1 MGIAKF
7 YGVGGITKDVTLRQ
21 VQVKGENKSVC
32 DLNLAFDSG
41 RKDAEGNQIPYYVRT
56 TLWGGSAEYA
66 AARCKKGTRVVLEGT
81 FAGDIVSTGQD
92 GTEYHNLTVDNARIE
107 IPNVVVSDAN
117 GSSAPAPAPAPT
129 QQTPPPAP
137 APTQQTPP
145 PAPENIADGFVPAE
159 GELPF

>member
-1 MGIAKF
+1 MGIARI

-66 AARCKKGTRVVLEGT
+66 AARCKKETRVVLEGT

-117 GSSAPAPAPAPT
+117 GSAPAPAPAPT

-145 PAPENIADGFVPAE
+145 PAPENIADSFVPAE